1 MPDDRF
7 DFPTP
12 NFARP
17 INNWLGLAQQ
27 QSAASPDA
35 ELAASMTHQPER
47 QSRFAPVLNRI
58 ATWPGRIADTIR
70 SGLTLPR
77 DVYKGDVDPNSPE
90 GMGRLGDMAA
100 LVPGGGMLAAER
112 GALGMAGGRAM
123 ARPASRKAEAA
134 AEAHPDWIDTRL
146 PTGKNEIAVGEPG
159 APRIVDM
166 DSLRATPELHDKNVD
181 LVRNY
186 PNLPKKIIKKDAD
199 TVSEAFIDHVKDNLL
214 WLHDQVPSE
223 VAARSQLWYE
233 GGNKIVKDW
242 AKKYDV
248 SDSAAAGAL
257 AALSPQKDWYQ
268 NVSLA
273 NRVLHTLKG
282 SGENWYQGATM
293 TPEMV
298 KTFRSLPSLNKP
310 KYQGM
315 FNDIKG
321 RSLGDIDKMDATGA
335 EKAGLKALWV
345 RLHDQAHNSP
355 SYPLVTPE
363 GGFGEMMTNQPT
375 GKQVKAGLPGSESKA
390 GWGSLTEISKAI
402 RSIQNDPEGV
412 SKLMGEKHKV
422 RNFYNNLLDPNSP
435 RGDVT
440 IDTHAVAAGLLRPLS
455 GDSLEV
461 AHNFANYPGAGLPS
475 AGGSANTGIQ
485 GTYPLYAEAYR
496 RAAAERGLLP
506 RQMQSITW
514 EAIRGMFPDTFKSAA
529 NNAKIDAI
537 WRQYRDGRANL
548 NDTREAIHDL
558 AGGIRNPS
566 WFRPGAGSDEALRHP
581 GNP

>member
-1 MPDDRF
+1 VPDDRF
-7 DFPTP
+7 DFPAP

-123 ARPASRKAEAA
+123 ARPAARKAEAV
-134 AEAHPDWIDTRL
+134 AEAHPAWIDTRL
-146 PTGKNEIAVGEPG
+146 PTGKNEISVGEPG

-166 DSLRATPELHDKNVD
+166 DSLRATPDLYNKNVD
-181 LVRNY
+181 LVRDY
-186 PNLPKKIIKKDAD
+186 PNLPNKVIKKSTDA
-199 TVSEAFIDHVKDNLL
+199 VSESFINHVKDNLL
-214 WLHDQVPSE
+214 WLHDRVPPS
-223 VAARSQLWYE
+223 VRDRSQLWYD
-233 GGNKIVKDW
+233 GGNNIVNDW
-242 AKKYDV
+242 AKRYGVD
-248 SDSAAAGAL
+248 DSSVAGAL

-273 NRVLHTLKG
+273 ERVLNTIKHP
-282 SGENWYQGATM
+282 EYDVRRM
-293 TPEMV
+293 TPEME
-298 KTFRSLPSLNKP
+298 SLFKETPSLNKP
-310 KYQGM
+310 IYQNTLDSIRG
-315 FNDIKG
+315 K
-321 RSLGDIDKMDATGA
+321 SLGDIDRMNLPKDEQALF
-335 EKAGLKALWV
+335 KAMWT
-345 RLHDQAHNSP
+345 RLHDEAHVPRHYNIIN
-355 SYPLVTPE
+355 PE
-363 GGFGEMMTNQPT
+363 GAVGEVAVNKNGEP
-375 GKQVKAGLPGSESKA
+375 SKV
-390 GWGSLTEISKAI
+390 GWGSLTEIGKAI
-402 RSIQNDPEGV
+402 QAIESKGDRETLN
-412 SKLMGEKHKV
+412 KLMGEKHKV
-422 RNFYNNLLDPNSP
+422 RNFYNNLLDPNAK

-455 GDSLEV
+455 GHSLEV
-461 AHNFANYPGAGLPS
+461 GHNFANYPGAGLRS

-485 GTYPLYAEAYR
+485 GTYPLYADAYR

-537 WRQYRDGRANL
+537 WRQYRNGKATID
-548 NDTREAIHDL
+548 DTRQKIHDL

-566 WFRPGAGSDEALRHP
+566 WFK
-581 GNP
+581 